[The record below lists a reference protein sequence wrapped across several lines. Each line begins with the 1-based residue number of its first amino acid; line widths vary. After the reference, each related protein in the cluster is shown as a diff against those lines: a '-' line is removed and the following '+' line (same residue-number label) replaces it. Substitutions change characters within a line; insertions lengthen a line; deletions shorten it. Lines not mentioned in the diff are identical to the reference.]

1 MNIAIVTG
9 ASSGMGRLFA
19 LMIPDYFQEIDEIWL
34 VARREQRLND
44 LSKYISIPVK
54 IFQGDLCCN
63 DIFNKLSFELKKKN
77 YNVSVLIN
85 SAGFGKTGTFKS
97 IINENAHIQSDMVN
111 LNCVSLT
118 RMCEVMLPY
127 MHKDSR
133 IINVA
138 SGASF
143 CPQPKFAVYAATK
156 AYVLNFS
163 RALNMELCKRDIY
176 VTSVC
181 PGPVDTEFFNTA
193 GNITSPIKKLMI
205 AKPEKVVKKAL
216 VDSIKKKE
224 LSVYGIAMK
233 MSHFASKLI
242 PNKLIMKFF

>member
-1 MNIAIVTG
+1 MNIAVVTG
-9 ASSGMGRLFA
+9 ASSGMGRFFA
-19 LMIPDYFQEIDEIWL
+19 LKIPEYFKDIDEIWL
-34 VARREQRLND
+34 VARREQRLSN

-54 IFQGDLCCN
+54 VLPGDLSGD
-63 DIFNKLSFELKKKN
+63 DIFNTLSSELKNGN
-77 YNVSVLIN
+77 YNVKVLVN
-85 SAGFGKTGTFKS
+85 SAGFGKNGTVES

-118 RMCEVMLPY
+118 RMCEIMIPY

-138 SGASF
+138 SGAAF

-156 AYVLNFS
+156 AYVLSFS
-163 RALNMELCKRDIY
+163 RALNMELCRRHIY

-193 GNITSPIKKLMI
+193 GDITSPVKKLMI

-216 VDSIKKKE
+216 IDSIKKKE
-224 LSVYGIAMK
+224 LSLYGTAMK